1 MRLVERRARSKRSRQ
16 FNENSREKAIMQM
29 NHGLAPILA
38 RPHQPDGNAVRVG
51 VGIVLRVPAETA
63 DIRFIGK
70 IDRDLAIGCSD
81 MTRLLMPIDRLG
93 LVSYGLRR
101 GGLLGSSRRRQRAP
115 AVMRYSSADH
125 SIMH

>member
-51 VGIVLRVPAETA
+51 VGIVLLVPAETA
-63 DIRFIGK
+63 DIGLIWEVDG
-70 IDRDLAIGCSD
+70 DL
-81 MTRLLMPIDRLG
+81 RL
-93 LVSYGLRR
+93 V
-101 GGLLGSSRRRQRAP
+101 
-115 AVMRYSSADH
+115 ADW
-125 SIMH
+125 MQ